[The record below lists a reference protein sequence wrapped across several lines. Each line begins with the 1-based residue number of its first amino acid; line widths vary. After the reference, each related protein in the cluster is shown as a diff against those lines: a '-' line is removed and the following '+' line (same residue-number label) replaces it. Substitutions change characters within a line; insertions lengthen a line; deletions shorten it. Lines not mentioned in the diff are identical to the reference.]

1 MKLSLTRAIIDA
13 IHSGRLPAA
22 RTIADPVFGIGVVT
36 ECPGVPGEVLTP
48 RNAWADKAAYDATAR
63 KLSGLFA
70 ANFRQYQEQVDREV
84 KEAGPRI

>member
-13 IHSGRLPAA
+13 VHSGVLAAA
-22 RTIADPVFGIGVVT
+22 RTVADPVFGFGVIT
-36 ECPGVPGEVLTP
+36 DCPGVPSDVLTP
-48 RNAWADKAAYDATAR
+48 RNAWADKAAYDAAAR
-63 KLSGLFA
+63 KLAGLFA